1 MSDVDKEYLR
11 TTVEY
16 NDLPD
21 TIVQAS
27 TNDQRDM
34 RRMGKKQEFTRSFR
48 IITSI
53 AFTSC
58 VMGTWELIITTS
70 TPALVAGGTAGLF
83 WSTIWSYVGQAF
95 VVLSLAEM
103 SSMAPTAGGQYHWV
117 SEFAPHKYQ
126 KILSYTSG
134 WLSTLAWN
142 SMVSVT
148 CFLCAQIVQ
157 AMIILNNPDYVP
169 ERWHTTLI
177 TIGFAVSFGS
187 YNTFAA
193 PWLATL
199 EGIFAFLHYL
209 VFIPLVV
216 AMWVLAPEKQSARAA
231 LLEFQDNGT
240 GWGPAVATLVGQ
252 VTAMFTLVGSDGAVH
267 MAEEIQDASKVVP
280 QSMWWSFLANIPPTL
295 IVLATFCFCLGDT
308 ASAIDSATGFPVID
322 MYSRMART
330 PGGAIGL
337 TFVTLALVM
346 FIGASAQA
354 STSRQTFAFARDHGL
369 PFARFI
375 GAVHPRY
382 KVPANAI
389 GVNVAFATVLSLI
402 NIGSTA
408 AFDAILS
415 IGVVALMATYSIS
428 IACVL
433 LKRLR
438 GEPLVHARWT
448 FVKDDTGK
456 LGGSF
461 GRYGV
466 VVNGVGLTYSLWSFF
481 WSFWPP
487 VKHVQ
492 PVSMNWAIVIF
503 GAIMGLA
510 AVTYVVHA
518 HDVYDGPVAK
528 VVALEQESVDELS
541 QEKGDDS

>member
-1 MSDVDKEYLR
+1 M
-11 TTVEY
+11 TVEY
-16 NDLPD
+16 NDLLD
-21 TIVQAS
+21 TIAQAS
-27 TNDQRDM
+27 ANDQRDM
-34 RRMGKKQEFTRSFR
+34 KRMGKEQEFSRNFR

-58 VMGTWELIITTS
+58 VMGTWEILIATS

-83 WSTIWSYVGQAF
+83 WSIIWSYVGQTF
-95 VVLSLAEM
+95 IVLSLAEM

-117 SEFAPHKYQ
+117 SEFAPRKYQ

-142 SMVSVT
+142 SMVST
-148 CFLCAQIVQ
+148 ACFLCAQIVQ
-157 AMIILNNPDYVP
+157 AMIILNNPNYVP

-177 TIGFAVSFGS
+177 TISFATSFGS
-187 YNTFAA
+187 FNIFAA

-216 AMWVLAPEKQSARAA
+216 AMWVLAPEKQSARVA

-252 VTAMFTLVGSDGAVH
+252 VTAIYTIVGSDGAVH
-267 MAEEIQDASKVVP
+267 MAEEIRDASKVVP
-280 QSMWWSFLANIPPTL
+280 QSMWWSFLANVPPTL
-295 IVLATFCFCLGDT
+295 IVLVAFCFCLGDT

-337 TFVTLALVM
+337 TFVTLMLLA
-346 FIGASAQA
+346 IICASTQA

-382 KVPANAI
+382 KVPVNAI
-389 GVNVAFATVLSLI
+389 GANVLFATVLSLI
-402 NIGSTA
+402 NIGSTT
-408 AFDAILS
+408 AFNALLS
-415 IGVVALMATYSIS
+415 VGVIALMATYSIS

-438 GEPLVHARWT
+438 GEPLAHARWT
-448 FVKDDTGK
+448 FIKDGASGH
-456 LGGSF
+456 GGSF

-466 VVNGVGLTYSLWSFF
+466 VVNGIGLAFSLWSFF

-492 PVSMNWAIVIF
+492 PVSMNWAVVIF
-503 GAIMGLA
+503 GGIMGLA
-510 AVTYVVHA
+510 AVTYIVHA
-518 HDVYDGPVAK
+518 HRVYDGPVAK
-528 VVALEQESVDELS
+528 VVTLEQESVDELS
-541 QEKGDDS
+541 GGKGDDI